1 MNEKIPASVVS
12 GLAIVI
18 VILWLAGIL
27 QILAGV
33 LAGAL
38 IVGGLMMTVE
48 QIPGFWRFAVN
59 PLGKIIVLVSTA
71 WLTHKAF
78 GGDSIIGMIA
88 LCTSMILKV
97 MLINAKRS
105 QMLAEGRL

>member
-1 MNEKIPASVVS
+1 MDEKIPGNVIGILAVV
-12 GLAIVI
+12 LIV
-18 VILWLAGIL
+18 LWLSGVMS
-27 QILAGV
+27 ILAGV
-33 LAGAL
+33 IAGAL

-59 PLGKIIVLVSTA
+59 PVGKIIVLIGTA

-78 GGDSIIGMIA
+78 GGDSIVGMIA

-97 MLINAKRS
+97 MLINAKRD
-105 QMLAEGRL
+105 QMVEEGRM